1 MRSGPATKGA
11 SVKKTTAARKP
22 AFAKGEY
29 YPKVDLSDFEDRP
42 ASSWSQA
49 SIRAP
54 AAQESIQE
62 SVQESIQESIM
73 EPPVVESMIVESI
86 FVAPPAVEAESVS
99 EEEEVMPSPVANPIP
114 FSAAALQPAPSRPG
128 AAAPMASAPRIA
140 AADALRLPNSLD
152 LPAAR
157 PLASQLIERRGR
169 PTVIDASAVG
179 QVGAQCIQVLLSAKR
194 TWEAD
199 GVSLSIVNC
208 APRMLED
215 LTLLGIDP
223 ATFVSGELPR

>member
-1 MRSGPATKGA
+1 
-11 SVKKTTAARKP
+11 
-22 AFAKGEY
+22 
-29 YPKVDLSDFEDRP
+29 
-42 ASSWSQA
+42 
-49 SIRAP
+49 
-54 AAQESIQE
+54 
-62 SVQESIQESIM
+62 
-73 EPPVVESMIVESI
+73 
-86 FVAPPAVEAESVS
+86 
-99 EEEEVMPSPVANPIP
+99 
-114 FSAAALQPAPSRPG
+114 
-128 AAAPMASAPRIA
+128 MASAPRIA